1 MQERSV
7 KGISVVIPCYK
18 SRQTLPEL
26 ARLLVPVLEATAEH
40 HEVILVVDGSPD
52 DTWDVARS
60 LAEKYPTLE
69 AIWLSRN
76 YGQHNAILAGIR
88 AARFDLIVTMDDDL
102 QHRPDEITT
111 LVAALGPDLDLVY
124 GVAAEEEHGFLRS
137 FASRNVKAVMALGLG
152 ISNARSISAFR
163 IFRTRLRDGFVGL
176 DGPHAS
182 LDVALSWTTTKTDTA
197 LVQMDHRAD
206 GRSNY
211 SFRLLLRHATN
222 TMLGYSTLPLR
233 FVGYLGFVFG
243 IIGSL
248 LLAVVLWQFFA
259 GTTTVQ
265 GFTTLAS
272 MVAIFSGAQMVALG
286 VVGEYIARIH
296 SENMGRPTYVIR
308 EQTDRLAAE
317 QNTGGQT

>member
-1 MQERSV
+1 MQGKPAV
-7 KGISVVIPCYK
+7 GISVVVPCYK
-18 SRQTLPEL
+18 SGQTLPEL
-26 ARLLVPVLEATAEH
+26 ARLLVPVLETTAEH

-60 LAEKYPTLE
+60 LAAEYPTIE
-69 AIWLSRN
+69 AIRLSRN
-76 YGQHNAILAGIR
+76 FGQHNAILAGVR
-88 AARFDLIVTMDDDL
+88 AARFDVIVTMDDDL
-102 QHRPDEITT
+102 QHRPEEIPT
-111 LVAALGPDLDLVY
+111 LVNALTPNLDLVY

-137 FASRNVKAVMALGLG
+137 FASRNVKSVMALGLG
-152 ISNARSISAFR
+152 IKNARSISAFR
-163 IFRTRLRDGFVGL
+163 IFRTYLRDGFVGL

-182 LDVALSWTTTKTDTA
+182 VDVALSWATTRTGTT

-211 SFRLLLRHATN
+211 SFRLLLRHTIN
-222 TMLGYSTLPLR
+222 TLLGYSTLPLR

-243 IIGSL
+243 IVGTV

-259 GTTTVQ
+259 GSTTVQ

-296 SENMGRPTYVIR
+296 SQNMGRPTYVIR
-308 EQTDRLAAE
+308 EQTDHIPDE
-317 QNTGGQT
+317 EDTDDGT